1 MQAMKLRIND
11 LPIRSKFIL
20 QFFLGVLLPIA
31 ALLIYVLTNVTA
43 EIRQRENQN
52 AMQSMDRVYTTLETQ
67 FSQAVS
73 LSNNVSTDAQVKAF
87 LNHRYQTPPEYYN
100 SYYCDLRPIMN
111 RYLYAYVE
119 QATGIEIYTDNPTMF
134 NGGYCPRIT
143 AELNTEEWY
152 SRQIS
157 ISPMLIA
164 YIRQIPGTIAR
175 LQLSIVRLMNSNS
188 AYAQLLKLDLN
199 MEPIHRIVE
208 QETEY
213 LSVYL
218 VAPDG
223 TSVSYPGSMTDSMV
237 AKRDTMPPKTVDL
250 TRLFGESTA
259 MSGWKLVAN
268 INKGPMEDNIRNAI
282 WVGLLLGAV
291 CSLFAGGL
299 SRLFSRSI
307 ALRSQRLLRHMDSI
321 TAESFSPIKKE
332 MGKDEIGELME
343 HFNTMGERLKQLIN
357 DIYVLQLHQ
366 KSLELENVRAELK
379 YLQAQIDPHFLF
391 NTLNAILVLCVRN
404 GYTELAEII
413 SPLSKIMRRMVDTS
427 RDIIPLKEEL
437 EFVRMVL
444 KIEQFRF
451 GEKLQYTFDISDEA
465 MEVPVPVMCVQ
476 GLVENACKHGIQHIT
491 GQGVVLISARVEGG
505 MLFIDVSDN
514 GAGISP
520 KRLYD
525 LQKFI
530 SSPEDMKGSVGLQ
543 NIYRRLKLH
552 YGVMVS
558 LTLANAQDRGTIVS
572 IRIPVKGD
580 EQACCG

>member
-1 MQAMKLRIND
+1 MKLRIND
-11 LPIRSKFIL
+11 LPIRSKFIML
-20 QFFLGVLLPIA
+20 FLLGVLLPIA

-43 EIRQRENQN
+43 EIRQREYQN
-52 AMQSMDRVYTTLETQ
+52 AMQSLDRVYTTMETQ
-67 FSQAVS
+67 FSQVVS
-73 LSNNVSTDAQVKAF
+73 LSNNVSTDAQLKTF
-87 LNHRYQTPPEYYN
+87 LNRRFPSPPEYYA
-100 SYYCDLRPIMN
+100 SYYLELRPIMN

-143 AELNTEEWY
+143 PEIMREEWY

-157 ISPMLIA
+157 LAPMLVT
-164 YIRQIPGTIAR
+164 YVRQIPGTGAR
-175 LQLSIVRLMNSNS
+175 LQLSILRLLNNTS
-188 AYAQLLKLDLN
+188 AYTQLLKLDLN

-208 QETEY
+208 QESAY

-237 AKRDTMPPKTVDL
+237 AKRDTMPPDTVDL
-250 TRLFGESTA
+250 TRSFGGSTA

-268 INKGPMEDNIRNAI
+268 INKGPMEENIRNAI

-299 SRLFSRSI
+299 SFLFSRSI

-321 TAESFSPIKKE
+321 TAENFYPIKKE

-391 NTLNAILVLCVRN
+391 NTLNAILVLCVRK

-427 RDIIPLKEEL
+427 RDIVPLREEL

-451 GEKLQYTFDISDEA
+451 GEKLQYAFEISSEA

-476 GLVENACKHGIQHIT
+476 GLVENACKHGIQHIP
-491 GQGVVLISARVEGG
+491 GQGIVLISAKVEEG
-505 MLFIDVSDN
+505 MLLIDVSDN

-525 LQKFI
+525 LQKQI
-530 SSPEDMKGSVGLQ
+530 AGPEDMQGSVGLQ

-552 YGVMVS
+552 YGVLVS
-558 LTLANAQDRGTIVS
+558 LMLSNAQDRGTVVS

-580 EQACCG
+580 ETACCG